1 MSNTFFLHI
10 FILLLVGNVKSLP
23 LDETAQAIL
32 QHNVDELKQTVVGL
46 TQEVEELKHPKVV
59 AFLAELGGNY
69 FVPTYGQTLVY
80 SQVHLNT
87 GHGYSEYQGIFTA
100 PVSGI
105 YYFNVAVTASE
116 SSSNGMHVKIKR
128 NADEVGFLSFES
140 PMSRWVKRSDA
151 IIIHLNANDKVMSQ
165 VTYLQGRP
173 QIATSQIMKMYSY
186 FSGFLISKD

>member
-10 FILLLVGNVKSLP
+10 FILLLVGNVNSLP
-23 LDETAQAIL
+23 SDETAQAIL

-69 FVPTYGQTLVY
+69 FVPTYGQTLIY

-165 VTYLQGRP
+165 VTYLKGRP

>member
-1 MSNTFFLHI
+1 M
-10 FILLLVGNVKSLP
+10 
-23 LDETAQAIL
+23 
-32 QHNVDELKQTVVGL
+32 
-46 TQEVEELKHPKVV
+46 V